1 MVDKLNNLPESEK
14 DTSLDDG
21 NKENPFRF
29 EQQELASL
37 RLSIEEQRD
46 KDNEKSHVLFDKK
59 ERVLDKKFVQKSQ
72 DFLGLTPIEPKGLQN
87 RKESAQSVVT
97 MVQDAKNDTGI
108 VGVLWSWADR
118 ILHGV
123 DI

>member
-1 MVDKLNNLPESEK
+1 MVDKLNKLPESEK
-14 DTSLDDG
+14 DTSLDG
-21 NKENPFRF
+21 TNKENPFRF

-46 KDNEKSHVLFDKK
+46 RDREKSHILSENK
-59 ERVLDKKFVQKSQ
+59 EYVAGSQSIKKSQ
-72 DFLGLTPIEPKGLQN
+72 DFIGLAPIEPKGLQN

-97 MVQDAKNDTGI
+97 MVQDAKNDAGI

-123 DI
+123 DV